1 MIVPRFWILVVM
13 VLVLGVLTI
22 AAPFTLYAPEHGD
35 GVHLTEWRAIDGEL
49 LDPVHAPERFLGARQ
64 VATLPDFI
72 AGQEG
77 GDGAFGH
84 VTYITR
90 VRVPGEKMALVT
102 GKVRSVYRYYA
113 LEEADGGRVIHALG
127 GNGDPA
133 LPDAEDAAF
142 GPPGAM
148 RLPAGAGE
156 LWLVLHVSNSS
167 HFQAGLLTEPVVR
180 KFESAVRTH
189 EGRLA
194 AIMLYAGIF
203 IAIGFYTILLALW
216 HAGESYYYSGGFVL
230 VLIALRLVLLQDF
243 EWLFAPS
250 LSYAVSL
257 RLEYIT
263 FFAILPFFYAL
274 AYGLFPEDASSRGLQ
289 ALVVV
294 AVLFV
299 LNAIFAPLE
308 LMIKTRN
315 IYLFVAAVTGIM
327 VLMAFLRARSRRRVG
342 VDVALVGWLIM
353 ISAMVA
359 DAVVTTS
366 GVVDGMESVPVAAV
380 ALAVILMWLFTLRY
394 RREQAERTALSAHLA
409 AANETLQIRAREL
422 DEAQRR
428 ATDALQVKSSFLA
441 NISHEVRTPLNA
453 IIGFS
458 DLLIAQS
465 HSPIDGKKLR
475 EYLQLIRNNGQELLV
490 LMTDILSVSDL
501 EAGRF
506 DVAHEAFDPEDV
518 VTMSMNL
525 VAPVAHEKH
534 LFLDTQADS
543 ADIQGDIRILRQAVI
558 KVLSNAVKY
567 SPTHGVVT
575 LRGAVHGDVYT
586 IQVTDT
592 GRGMS
597 EEEITAVMSVFG
609 RAGDAYTADGSG
621 IGMSI
626 GLPLVSKLLSLV
638 GGRLEIESIPSVG
651 TTVTISYP
659 LN

>member
-1 MIVPRFWILVVM
+1 MSRFWILAVM
-13 VLVLGVLTI
+13 VLALGALAV

-35 GVHLTEWRAIDGEL
+35 GLRLTDWRAVDGEL
-49 LDPVHAPERFLGARQ
+49 VDPSLAPERFTEARK
-64 VATLPDFI
+64 VAAFPDFI
-72 AGQEG
+72 SGQEG
-77 GDGAFGH
+77 DDGAFGR
-84 VTYITR
+84 VTYIAR
-90 VRVPGEKMALVT
+90 VSVPGAKMALVS

-113 LEEADGGRVIHALG
+113 LEEGRVAQVLG

-133 LPDAEDAAF
+133 LPKAEEAAS
-142 GPPGAM
+142 GPPGVM
-148 RLPAGAGE
+148 GLPAGAGE
-156 LWLVLHVSNSS
+156 LWLVLHVSNNS
-167 HFQAGLLTEPVVR
+167 HFQAGLLTEPVIR
-180 KFESAVRTH
+180 QFDKAVRTQD
-189 EGRLA
+189 GRLA

-230 VLIALRLVLLQDF
+230 VLIALRLILMQDF
-243 EWLFAPS
+243 EWLFVPS
-250 LSYAVSL
+250 LSYAWSL
-257 RLEYIT
+257 RLEYIS

-274 AYGLFPEDASSRGLQ
+274 AFGLFPNDASARGMQVL
-289 ALVVV
+289 V
-294 AVLFV
+294 AVAALFA
-299 LNAIFAPLE
+299 LNALFAPLE
-308 LMIKTRN
+308 WMINTRN
-315 IYLFVAAVTGIM
+315 IYMLVAAVTGTM
-327 VLMAFLRARSRRRVG
+327 VLMVFLRAKSNNRIG
-342 VDVALVGWLIM
+342 ANVALVGWLIM
-353 ISAMVA
+353 VCAMVA

-409 AANETLQIRAREL
+409 EANHTLQLRAREL

-465 HSPIDGKKLR
+465 HSPMDGQKLR

-490 LMTDILSVSDL
+490 LMSDILSVSDL

-506 DVAHEAFDPEDV
+506 DVAHDAFDPEEV
-518 VTMSMNL
+518 VAMSVNL
-525 VAPVAHEKH
+525 LAPVAHEKH
-534 LFLDTQADS
+534 LFLDAQADS
-543 ADIQGDIRILRQAVI
+543 ADLIGDIRILRQAVI

-567 SPTHGVVT
+567 SPNHGVVT
-575 LRGAVHGDVYT
+575 LRGAVHGNVYT

-592 GRGMS
+592 GKGMS
-597 EEEITAVMSVFG
+597 EAEIEAVMSVFG

-659 LN
+659 LS